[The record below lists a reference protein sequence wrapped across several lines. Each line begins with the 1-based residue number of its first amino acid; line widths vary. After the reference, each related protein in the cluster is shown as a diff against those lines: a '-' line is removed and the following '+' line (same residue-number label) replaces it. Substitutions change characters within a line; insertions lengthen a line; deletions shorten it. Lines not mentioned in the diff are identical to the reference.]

1 MNSFIKFFLSND
13 KSILRIFQI
22 NEIMKCSLSGKSIEF
37 GADSIKKKNFFN
49 YAKGD
54 AVCEYSNLSSNDK
67 EIINIDITK
76 KINLLDHEYDNVL
89 IFNVLEHLPQIKI
102 TLREINRILKN
113 KGKIIGS
120 TPFLFRVHGAP
131 KDYCRYTDTFLM
143 KSLTECGFHNIKIK
157 ALGYG
162 PILAS
167 FSLLRGLLKR
177 IPVIYQLLLLIV
189 FFIDFIIVKIM
200 KHDPKNIYPVGYF
213 FIAEK

>member
-1 MNSFIKFFLSND
+1 
-13 KSILRIFQI
+13 
-22 NEIMKCSLSGKSIEF
+22 
-37 GADSIKKKNFFN
+37 
-49 YAKGD
+49 
-54 AVCEYSNLSSNDK
+54 
-67 EIINIDITK
+67 
-76 KINLLDHEYDNVL
+76 
-89 IFNVLEHLPQIKI
+89 
-102 TLREINRILKN
+102 
-113 KGKIIGS
+113 
-120 TPFLFRVHGAP
+120 
-131 KDYCRYTDTFLM
+131 M